1 MRKQILLILFTL
13 VCVGVSAQYNQDIVI
28 EKLLQTDTTSLGQKI
43 IYPNFADDEVT
54 MCKVTIPPGRSTGWH
69 KHEIPV
75 FAYVIEGTL
84 TVEDEK
90 GNARMYAKDSVIS
103 EMHDVYHNGLNKGE
117 DNVVLVAIYLGGKGV
132 RLSVKMP
139 DKQ

>member
-1 MRKQILLILFTL
+1 MKRPSKF
-13 VCVGVSAQYNQDIVI
+13 
-28 EKLLQTDTTSLGQKI
+28 E
-43 IYPNFADDEVT
+43 
-54 MCKVTIPPGRSTGWH
+54 
-69 KHEIPV
+69 HEIPV